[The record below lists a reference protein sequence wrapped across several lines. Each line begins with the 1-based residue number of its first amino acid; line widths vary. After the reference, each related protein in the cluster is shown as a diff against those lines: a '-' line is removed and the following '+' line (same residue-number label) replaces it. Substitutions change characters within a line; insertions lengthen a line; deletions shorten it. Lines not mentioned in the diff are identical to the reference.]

1 MINLVIYSLYTHCF
15 LFQDLL
21 SGLKDL
27 ATNSNIAPVT
37 NKQTSSGI
45 ISSSKTKVSRGQP
58 QQLQS
63 PSIMTA
69 VTIAESTNKRA
80 VPSRPVLA
88 VKPTERI
95 ESDLVR
101 KRGGGMVA
109 VVFVQKLLF
118 FVCFEILPLRV
129 YRAKHLTKRKSTLL

>member
-1 MINLVIYSLYTHCF
+1 
-15 LFQDLL
+15 
-21 SGLKDL
+21 
-27 ATNSNIAPVT
+27 
-37 NKQTSSGI
+37 
-45 ISSSKTKVSRGQP
+45 
-58 QQLQS
+58 
-63 PSIMTA
+63 MTA
-69 VTIAESTNKRA
+69 VTRAESTKRA
-80 VPSRPVLA
+80 APSRPVLA

-101 KRGGGMVA
+101 KRGGGMVV